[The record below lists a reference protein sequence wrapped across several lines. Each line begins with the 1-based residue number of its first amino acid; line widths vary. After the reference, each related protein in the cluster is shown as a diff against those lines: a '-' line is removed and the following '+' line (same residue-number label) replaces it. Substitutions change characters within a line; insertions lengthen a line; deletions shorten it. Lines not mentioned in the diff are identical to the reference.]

1 MERGGWRRVGCVL
14 GWRETF
20 LMAVETPRRRGRE
33 VDGGVKGR
41 SFERGITVS

>member
-1 MERGGWRRVGCVL
+1 MERGDSRRVGCVV

-20 LMAVETPRRRGRE
+20 LMAVETPRRRMRE